1 MARYTG
7 PVCRLCRRHGEKL
20 FLKGDR
26 CFTPKCSFDRRPNPP
41 GPRPA
46 RRRKVSDRGL
56 QLREKQ
62 RARVAY
68 GVLEKQFVR
77 YYKEAIRG
85 TGVSGENLVRL
96 LETRLDNIIYR
107 IGFAD
112 SRNQARQI
120 VRHGLIAVNGRK
132 LDVPSAH
139 LKEGDTVA
147 FTPRGIRSEYY
158 KIVQETMK
166 SKNPPT
172 WLALDVANLSGRVS
186 ALQSSPT
193 AKRTSSTR
201 TSSSSTTR
209 ANPAPSTCESRG
221 LQGQ

>member
-77 YYKEAIRG
+77 YYKEAIRRP
-85 TGVSGENLVRL
+85 GVSGENLVRL
-96 LETRLDNIIYR
+96 LETRLDNIVYR
-107 IGFAD
+107 LGFAD
-112 SRNQARQI
+112 SRSQARQL
-120 VRHGLIAVNGRK
+120 VRHGIIAVNGRK

-139 LKEGDTVA
+139 LKEGDVVS
-147 FTPRGIRSEYY
+147 FTTRGLRSEYY
-158 KIVQETMK
+158 KIVQDGIK
-166 SKNPPT
+166 SKNSPS
-172 WLALDVANLSGRVS
+172 WLTLDAAGMTGRV
-186 ALQSSPT
+186 AGVPT
-193 AKRTSSTR
+193 VAQGETHLF
-201 TSSSSTTR
+201 
-209 ANPAPSTCESRG
+209 NENVIIEYYSR
-221 LQGQ
+221 

>member
-96 LETRLDNIIYR
+96 LETRLDNIVYR
-107 IGFAD
+107 LGFAD

-139 LKEGDTVA
+139 LKEGDAVS

-166 SKNPPT
+166 SKNPPA
-172 WLALDVANLSGRVS
+172 WLALDVANLTGRV
-186 ALQSSPT
+186 T
-193 AKRTSSTR
+193 G
-201 TSSSSTTR
+201 
-209 ANPAPSTCESRG
+209 PAAVAHGETHQFNENVIIEYYSR
-221 LQGQ
+221 

>member
-62 RARVAY
+62 RARVSY
-68 GVLEKQFVR
+68 GVLEKQFRR
-77 YYKEAIRG
+77 YYKEATSR

-96 LETRLDNIIYR
+96 LETRLDNVVYR
-107 IGFAD
+107 SGFAD
-112 SRNQARQI
+112 SRSQARQI
-120 VRHGLIAVNGRK
+120 TRHGQITVNGRK
-132 LDVPSAH
+132 MDIPSAH
-139 LKEGDTVA
+139 VKIGDLIG
-147 FTPRGIRSEYY
+147 FTPRGIRSEFY
-158 KIVQETMK
+158 KIQQLGMRAK
-166 SKNPPT
+166 S
-172 WLALDVANLSGRVS
+172 
-186 ALQSSPT
+186 
-193 AKRTSSTR
+193 
-201 TSSSSTTR
+201 
-209 ANPAPSTCESRG
+209 APSWLTVDNGQMTSRVAAEPNVA
-221 LQGQ
+221 QGETHAFNENVVIEYYSR

>member
-20 FLKGDR
+20 FLKGER

-68 GVLEKQFVR
+68 GLLEKQFRR
-77 YYKEAIRG
+77 YYQEAIRRP
-85 TGVSGENLVRL
+85 GVSGENLVRL
-96 LETRLDNIIYR
+96 LETRLDNVVYR
-107 IGFAD
+107 LGFAD

-120 VRHGLIAVNGRK
+120 IRHGIIAVNGRK
-132 LDVPSAH
+132 LDIPSAH
-139 LKEGDTVA
+139 VSEGETIG
-147 FTPRGIRSEYY
+147 FTPRGLRSEYF
-158 KIVQETMK
+158 KIVQESIR
-166 SKNPPT
+166 SKHQPS
-172 WLALDVANLSGRVS
+172 WLALDAANMTGRM
-186 ALQSSPT
+186 T
-193 AKRTSSTR
+193 AP
-201 TSSSSTTR
+201 
-209 ANPAPSTCESRG
+209 PAIQQGESHLFNENVIIEYYSR
-221 LQGQ
+221 

>member
-62 RARVAY
+62 RARVSY

-77 YYKEAIRG
+77 YYKEAIRLP
-85 TGVSGENLVRL
+85 GVSGENLVAL
-96 LETRLDNIIYR
+96 LEGRLDNVVYR
-107 IGFAD
+107 LGFAD
-112 SRNQARQI
+112 SRNQARQVI
-120 VRHGLIAVNGRK
+120 RHGLVAVNGRK
-132 LDVPSAH
+132 LDIPSAQV
-139 LKEGDTVA
+139 KEGDA
-147 FTPRGIRSEYY
+147 ISFTPRGVRSEFF
-158 KIVQETMK
+158 KILQESIK
-166 SKNPPT
+166 SKSTPT
-172 WLALDVANLSGRVS
+172 WLSLDAANMSGRVMGP
-186 ALQSSPT
+186 PT
-193 AKRTSSTR
+193 VAQGDSHLF
-201 TSSSSTTR
+201 
-209 ANPAPSTCESRG
+209 NESVIIEYYSR
-221 LQGQ
+221 